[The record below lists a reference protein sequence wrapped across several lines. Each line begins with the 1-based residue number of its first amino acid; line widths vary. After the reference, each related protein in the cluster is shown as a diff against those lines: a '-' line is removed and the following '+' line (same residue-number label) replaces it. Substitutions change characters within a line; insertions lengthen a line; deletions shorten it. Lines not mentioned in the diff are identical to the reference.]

1 MAIAIILV
9 LAFVAIAWLIHE
21 PISGVIGAGFLGK
34 VIAVIA
40 AYKCIG
46 WMIAAFLGPAVRT
59 VHF

>member
-21 PISGVIGAGFLGK
+21 PISGIVGAGFLGK

-46 WMIAAFLGPAVRT
+46 WIIASILGPAVCSI
-59 VHF
+59 H